1 MSRTPWPLL
10 VLGAALALA
19 ACGKEQ
25 VRQEPT
31 SAVLRET
38 STVTE
43 GTVAALEENRIM
55 LWDAQDPS
63 GQPLAVDI
71 TDRTTLVK
79 EGDYVDRGQL
89 EEGGA
94 VRVFF
99 DETKS
104 RPEALRVEIL
114 KGDEAKAIQERVE
127 QATGGKR

>member
-10 VLGAALALA
+10 ALGAGLALA
-19 ACGKEQ
+19 ACRKEQ
-25 VRQEPT
+25 VRTEPT

-43 GTVAALEENRIM
+43 GTVAAIQENRLM
-55 LWDAQDPS
+55 MWDAEDPS

-79 EGDYVDRGQL
+79 EGDFVDRGQL
-89 EEGGA
+89 KEGGA
-94 VRVFF
+94 VRVFY
-99 DETKS
+99 DETKA

-114 KGDEAKAIQERVE
+114 QGDEAKAIHDRVE
-127 QATGGKR
+127 QATGGHR